1 MEKVRNNDTAQQ
13 EEVLIAPAFSEEAL
27 ALLFAEL
34 HADELRYVAAW
45 GKWLR
50 FNGKQWGYDETRQ
63 VFSLAREVCREAAGK
78 SNKPSEAKAVA
89 SAKTRAAVISLAS
102 EDRRIAAT
110 VDQWDQDL
118 WLLNTP
124 NGVVDLRTGKMRD
137 HRVED
142 YMTKITAVAPDE
154 SCAAPRWSQFLARVT
169 GGDKDLENF
178 LARMG
183 GYALTGSIDEH
194 ALFFLYGSGANG
206 KGVFMRTTTGI
217 LKDYHRTAPIETF
230 TAAKDVDRHPTELA
244 MLRGARMVSVSETE
258 EGRRWAEKRISQLTG
273 GDPIP
278 ARFMRQDF
286 FEFMP
291 QFKLIISGN
300 HKPSLRSVNEAIR
313 RRFNLLPFSV
323 TIPEAE
329 RDIELSEKLK
339 AEWPGILAWM
349 ITGCLQWQEIGLA
362 PPHCVTEATDKY
374 LEGED
379 ATQMFL
385 DDCCTLGAQKWT
397 ASDDLFVEWQ
407 TWAEAHGEFVGSAK
421 RFGQS
426 LEAHGLKPH
435 KAGKRG
441 YQGVAIARVGEA
453 AASKKAEVAA
463 RETSISASFRTRRT
477 RVR

>member
-1 MEKVRNNDTAQQ
+1 MDKTRDRDVAAQEPQ
-13 EEVLIAPAFSEEAL
+13 ALIAPQFSEEAL

-34 HADELRYVAAW
+34 YADELRYVAGW

-50 FNGKQWGYDETRQ
+50 FDGTKWGFDETRE
-63 VFSLAREVCREAAGK
+63 VFSLAREVCREVAATA
-78 SNKPSEAKAVA
+78 NKPSEAKIIA
-89 SAKTRAAVISLAS
+89 SAKTRAAVTSLTS
-102 EDRRIAAT
+102 DDRRIAAT

-124 NGVVDLRTGKMRD
+124 NGVVDLRTGEMRE
-137 HRVED
+137 HRADD
-142 YMTKITAVAPDE
+142 YMTKLTAAAPDK
-154 SCAAPRWSQFLARVT
+154 SCRTALWSQFLARVT
-169 GGDKDLENF
+169 ANDKDLENF
-178 LARMG
+178 LARMV

-217 LKDYHRTAPIETF
+217 LGDYHRTAPIETF
-230 TAAKDVDRHPTELA
+230 TASDVDRHPTELA

-286 FEFMP
+286 FEFIP

-313 RRFNLLPFSV
+313 RRFNLLPFAV
-323 TIPEAE
+323 TIPEEE
-329 RDIELSEKLK
+329 RDIELTEKLK

-349 ITGCLQWQEIGLA
+349 IEGCLEWQEIGLA
-362 PPHCVTEATDKY
+362 PPRCVTEATENY
-374 LEGED
+374 LAGED

-385 DDCCTLGAQKWT
+385 DDCCTLGREKWT
-397 ASDDLFVEWQ
+397 ASDDLFKEWRN
-407 TWAEAHGEFVGSAK
+407 WAEAHGEFVGSTK

-426 LEAHGLKPH
+426 LETKGLMPRKFE
-435 KAGKRG
+435 GKRG
-441 YQGVAIARVGEA
+441 YQGVAIAWAEA
-453 AASKKAEVAA
+453 AARQKAEAAA
-463 RETSISASFRTRRT
+463 REPPISKSFGTHRT